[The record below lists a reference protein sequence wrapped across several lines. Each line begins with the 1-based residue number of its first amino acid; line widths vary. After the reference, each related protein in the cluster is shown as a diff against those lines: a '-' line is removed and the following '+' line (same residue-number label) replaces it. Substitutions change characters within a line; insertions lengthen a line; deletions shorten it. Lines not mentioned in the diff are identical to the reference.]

1 MSGGTVAVEVSG
13 ARGVLSR
20 AAYDVAFSLGT
31 VLPESADDLGEYTR
45 GVCLLGCS
53 CFHGPVAGLVSI
65 AAPMHL
71 CEAMF
76 ADVLGA
82 DACCDVTEQMAQS
95 VLGELTNMIASQVAL
110 QLEPAEPVMMAPPT
124 VERSTYEDWVTLD
137 GSRDVVRLNVGG
149 WPLLAMLSLRA
160 A

>member
-1 MSGGTVAVEVSG
+1 MTAGTIAVETQG
-13 ARGVLSR
+13 ARDVLSR
-20 AAYDVAFSLGT
+20 AAHVVADSLGS
-31 VLPESADDLGEYTR
+31 VLPDPADDFGEHAR
-45 GVCLLGCS
+45 GACLLGCS

-65 AAPMHL
+65 AAPMRL

-76 ADVLGA
+76 AGMLGA
-82 DACCDVTEQMAQS
+82 DACCELTEQMAQS

-110 QLEPAEPVMMAPPT
+110 QLEPAEPVTMAPPT
-124 VERSTYEDWVTLD
+124 VERSSYEDWVTLD
-137 GSRDVVRLNVGG
+137 GARDVVRLNVGG

>member
-1 MSGGTVAVEVSG
+1 MPTGTVAVETQG
-13 ARGVLSR
+13 ARDVLSR
-20 AAYDVAFSLGT
+20 AAHVVAGSLGS
-31 VLPESADDLGEYTR
+31 VLPDPADDIGEHTR

-65 AAPMHL
+65 AAPVRL

-76 ADVLGA
+76 ASTFGA
-82 DACCDVTEQMAQS
+82 DACFELTEQVAQS

-110 QLEPAEPVMMAPPT
+110 ELEPTEPVTMAPPT

-137 GSRDVVRLNVGG
+137 GARDVVRLNVGG

>member
-1 MSGGTVAVEVSG
+1 MSEGNIAVEMRG

-20 AAYDVAFSLGT
+20 AAHDVVHSFGT
-31 VLPESADDLGEYTR
+31 VLPEPADDLGEYTR

-53 CFHGPVAGLVSI
+53 CFHGPIAGLVSI
-65 AAPMHL
+65 AAPMRL
-71 CEAMF
+71 CETMISGML
-76 ADVLGA
+76 DGDNCGDL
-82 DACCDVTEQMAQS
+82 TEEMAES
-95 VLGELTNMIASQVAL
+95 VLGELANMIASQVAL

-124 VERSTYEDWVTLD
+124 VERSSCEDWVTLD
-137 GSRDVVRLNVGG
+137 GSRDVVRLNVDG

>member
-1 MSGGTVAVEVSG
+1 MSATPAILAYVDGEPAWRPVKDTKLERAINTRAVELRPG
-13 ARGVLSR
+13 HAEAR
-20 AAYDVAFSLGT
+20 Y
-31 VLPESADDLGEYTR
+31 
-45 GVCLLGCS
+45 
-53 CFHGPVAGLVSI
+53 GL
-65 AAPMHL
+65 
-71 CEAMF
+71 